1 MFHLLILGIPCKSL
15 EVSLKKHNHVKYTYI
30 DTIKSL
36 KDYLLTS
43 TCYDDII
50 CVIDSSTS
58 LVNVGPEKFVE
69 VYLAKH
75 AQKFLVASDQGRILG
90 STKFYRML
98 HDMMYRDLIAPN
110 YTKGF
115 LPRCNTFMST
125 SQVAR
130 IVLKN
135 YTYGS
140 FTQYIVNEIAWRPFL
155 FDVDI
160 HNEVFH
166 DLVMDDCILHDG
178 QVHLLRSHV
187 RVPLVP
193 LVVSSSTLQ
202 GLDFVTDSFGY
213 VPKNAMSR
221 PKDSLIFLRSNRFQV
236 YILCLFALIV
246 CLIVS

>member
-1 MFHLLILGIPCKSL
+1 MFHLLIIGLPCKSL
-15 EVSLKKHNHVKYTYI
+15 EMSLKKHEHRKYTYI

-43 TCYDDII
+43 TFYDDII

-58 LVNVGPEKFVE
+58 LVNASPKKFVE

-98 HDMMYRDLIAPN
+98 HDMMYRDLIAPK
-110 YTKGF
+110 YSKDF
-115 LPRCNTFMST
+115 LPRCSTFMTT
-125 SQVAR
+125 SQIALV
-130 IVLKN
+130 VLKN
-135 YTYGS
+135 YTNGS

-155 FDVDI
+155 FDVDVS
-160 HNEVFH
+160 NEVFH
-166 DLVMDDCILHDG
+166 DLVMDDCILQDG
-178 QVHLLRSHV
+178 HV
-187 RVPLVP
+187 LVRGQCP
-193 LVVSSSTLQ
+193 LVVQNQS
-202 GLDFVTDSFGY
+202 LDFITDSLGY
-213 VPKNAMSR
+213 VPKQSMNR
-221 PKDSLIFLRSNRFQV
+221 PKDLIFLRSNRFQV